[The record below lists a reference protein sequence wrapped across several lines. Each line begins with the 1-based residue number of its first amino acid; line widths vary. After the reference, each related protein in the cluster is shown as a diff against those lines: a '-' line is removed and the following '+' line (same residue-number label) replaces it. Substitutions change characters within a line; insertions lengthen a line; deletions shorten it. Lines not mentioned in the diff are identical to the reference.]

1 MVGVDGRKKG
11 KMINTLSGSL
21 VLIVIVAVNVTMLV
35 LLFSKNRKISLFQQL
50 FKQPV
55 KTLNRTNNKKEFN
68 SLLKKLHKFSMEEKE
83 LLIQQMFGR
92 PVRIVKGMDKDG
104 TSWLEDVS
112 YYTSDNQA
120 DLNYHY
126 EKHKDAYRRL
136 VKMHH

>member
-1 MVGVDGRKKG
+1 
-11 KMINTLSGSL
+11 MINTLSGSL

-126 EKHKDAYRRL
+126 EKHKDT
-136 VKMHH
+136 KHIG

>member
-126 EKHKDAYRRL
+126 EKHKDT
-136 VKMHH
+136 KHIG